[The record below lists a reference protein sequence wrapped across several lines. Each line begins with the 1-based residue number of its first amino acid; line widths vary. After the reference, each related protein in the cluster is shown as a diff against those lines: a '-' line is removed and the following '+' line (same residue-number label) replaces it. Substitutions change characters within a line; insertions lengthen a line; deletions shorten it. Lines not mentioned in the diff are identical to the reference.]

1 MRSVG
6 DPPEF
11 VKWCAKLFDLVAEE
25 KVYVRIHGTY
35 PLSEMAQVH
44 RDLEGRKTM
53 GKVLVKP

>member
-6 DPPEF
+6 TPSEF
-11 VKWCAKLFDLVAEE
+11 AKWCAELFDLVAKE
-25 KVYVRIHGTY
+25 KVNVRIYGTY